1 MLNLQFS
8 DFRRLLFELRN
19 KSTRMCQGR
28 AYTYNHGISIRVES
42 LTIDSATSNTMTTHN
57 LQLELQCL
65 IIGQTDTFTVE
76 INAEKRV
83 NQLKKAIAAENKSA
97 FQKIDIDAKDLILYS
112 IIVEEDSIDETLPK
126 VDVAKLKQMPASHK
140 LSRYFSDPLP
150 DYSVFAVIVQLP
162 PGEYNWLSMP
172 AVLMKSYCFLL
183 PPLRAIRS
191 DLTRPLSACY

>member
-126 VDVAKLKQMPASHK
+126 VDVAKLKKMPASHK

-150 DYSVFAVIVQLP
+150 DNSVFAVIVQLP
-162 PGEYNWLSMP
+162 AGECKWSSN
-172 AVLMKSYCFLL
+172 
-183 PPLRAIRS
+183 
-191 DLTRPLSACY
+191 TGSADKIL

>member
-57 LQLELQCL
+57 LELEFQCL
-65 IIGQTDTFTVE
+65 VIGQRNTFTVE
-76 INAEKRV
+76 INAGKRV
-83 NQLKKAIAAENKSA
+83 NQLKEAIAAKKKSA
-97 FQKIDIDAKDLILYS
+97 FQKIDVDATDLILYS
-112 IIVEEDSIDETLPK
+112 IVVEEDSIDEILPK
-126 VDVAKLKQMPASHK
+126 VDVAKLKELSPSHK

-150 DYSVFAVIVQLP
+150 DNSVFAVIVQLP
-162 PGEYNWLSMP
+162 AGECKWSSNTGS
-172 AVLMKSYCFLL
+172 ADEILL
-183 PPLRAIRS
+183 FS
-191 DLTRPLSACY
+191 TSAPSCHSF

>member
-1 MLNLQFS
+1 MILQFS
-8 DFRRLLFELRN
+8 ILGAYFNFCFELIYQINQLGCVKRGAFTLQYLH
-19 KSTRMCQGR
+19 S
-28 AYTYNHGISIRVES
+28 
-42 LTIDSATSNTMTTHN
+42 TIDSTTSNTMTTRN
-57 LQLELQCL
+57 IELELQCL
-65 IIGQTDTFTVE
+65 IIGQTNTFSVE

-83 NQLKKAIAAENKSA
+83 NQLKEAIAAKNKNA
-97 FQKIDIDAKDLILYS
+97 FQKIDIDAKDLTLYS
-112 IIVEEDSIDETLPK
+112 IVVEEDSIDETLPK

-150 DYSVFAVIVQLP
+150 DNSVFAVIVQLP